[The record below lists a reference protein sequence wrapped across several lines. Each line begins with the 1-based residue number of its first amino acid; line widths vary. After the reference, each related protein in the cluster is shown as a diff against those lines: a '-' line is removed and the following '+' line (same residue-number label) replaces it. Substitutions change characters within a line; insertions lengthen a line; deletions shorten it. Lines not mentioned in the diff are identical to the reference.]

1 MGRTE
6 NMQGWIISIIIHILA
21 ALAFI
26 SAKLELKPFNLD
38 YTPVFFVPL
47 TEIPP
52 VANYDNASNSGSEPL
67 VDLPRRPM
75 LDETSPLLK
84 LPDRHRPEVA
94 IQSSSSKPDFSKQK
108 SITPSKRVALNPLAN
123 AGRERASMESIPL
136 SDEALFGQR
145 KDAVSDQIANAEMFT
160 ITWESGPNRVKT
172 AGSLPHFPGSVNR
185 EVKIRLAF
193 TVAPDGSIVSITPQT
208 KGEPELERVSVEALR
223 TWRFNSLQGS
233 STVKQN
239 GIITF
244 VFELR

>member
-1 MGRTE
+1 MERSE

-47 TEIPP
+47 TEIPQ
-52 VANYDNASNSGSEPL
+52 VAIDDNSSNSGSEPL

-84 LPDRHRPEVA
+84 LPDRQRPEVA
-94 IQSSSSKPDFSKQK
+94 IQSSSSKPDFSKLK
-108 SITPSKRVALNPLAN
+108 SIAPSKRVALNSLAE
-123 AGRERASMESIPL
+123 ASRERASMESLPL

-145 KDAVSDQIANAEMFT
+145 KDAISDQIANAEMFT

-172 AGSLPHFPGSVNR
+172 SGSLPRFPGSVNR
-185 EVKIRLAF
+185 EIKIRLAF
-193 TVAPDGSIVSITPQT
+193 TVEPDGSIGSITPQT
-208 KGEPELERVSVEALR
+208 KGEPDLERVSVEALR
-223 TWRFNSLQGS
+223 TWRFNSLQG
-233 STVKQN
+233 TNAVKQN

-244 VFELR
+244 VFELK